1 MISRNRTTIARTV
14 GADHEPVRGEHWD
27 ARAACFGKDTN
38 LWYPDGQ
45 HLTNDPIWDEP
56 RSICSTCPVRVE
68 CADNAIATREAWGM
82 RGGLTPAQL
91 ARLIDPDALPMG
103 GAA

>member
-1 MISRNRTTIARTV
+1 MISRNHHTIARTV
-14 GADHEPVRGEHWD
+14 GADHEPVRGEHWQ
-27 ARAACFGKDTN
+27 ARAACRDYDPERWF
-38 LWYPDGQ
+38 PDGQ
-45 HLTNDPIWDEP
+45 HPTSDPVWNLP
-56 RSICSTCPVRVE
+56 RSVCNICPVRANCLARAVE
-68 CADNAIATREAWGM
+68 EKEAWGM